1 MIENQTAFDAP
12 IPPPSDTSTMKIM
25 CPGDGEVMELF
36 GERVRAVLS
45 CLDTQGQL
53 TLHEVETP
61 AGGGPP
67 LHAHREEDEIFI
79 VQSGRYEFQIGSR
92 CIEAEP
98 GTVIFSPRL
107 VPHTFCN
114 IGEETG
120 HLLIFSLPGG
130 CERFFQRCSQEF
142 ASGAPRASVI
152 SRIGDDCGIS
162 FPAPSD

>member
-107 VPHTFCN
+107 
-114 IGEETG
+114 
-120 HLLIFSLPGG
+120 PGG

-142 ASGAPRASVI
+142 ATGAPRASVI